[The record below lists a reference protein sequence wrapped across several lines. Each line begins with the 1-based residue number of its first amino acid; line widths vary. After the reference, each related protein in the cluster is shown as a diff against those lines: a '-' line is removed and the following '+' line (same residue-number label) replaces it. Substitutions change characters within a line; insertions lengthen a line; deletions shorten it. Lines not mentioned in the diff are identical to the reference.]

1 VTPATRNGL
10 AAVPT
15 IDPSHAAPAAPVT
28 VTPPSSLPTPKRPLS
43 ASRVTRAVLVVGS
56 AVLPWSIR
64 RRLLNRVLGWAI
76 HPNARIGVSI
86 IDVEDLRLGDGAAIG
101 HANFISRLRKLHMG
115 PGAQIGKMNW
125 IRVATALAPQ
135 GEDEAPGEL
144 IMGDASGMTGQHFV
158 DCSGGLYFGAGSM
171 LGGCRTTIMTHQID
185 VPARRQRG
193 HATYIGDRALVASNC
208 TIGPGTSLAAES
220 LIAMGSNA
228 RGACV
233 ETGVIYAGNP
243 ARPHGVFEAPADDYF
258 NFT

>member
-1 VTPATRNGL
+1 
-10 AAVPT
+10 
-15 IDPSHAAPAAPVT
+15 VT
-28 VTPPSSLPTPKRPLS
+28 VTPPSTLPTPRRALL
-43 ASRVTRAVLVVGS
+43 ASRSARAAVTLITA
-56 AVLPWSIR
+56 ALPWSIR
-64 RRLLNRVLGWAI
+64 RHLLQRLFGWAL
-76 HPNARIGVSI
+76 HPNARIGFSI
-86 IDVEDLRLGDGAAIG
+86 VDVEDLRLGDGAHIG
-101 HANFISRLRKLHMG
+101 HANFISRLRRLHMG
-115 PGAQIGKMNW
+115 SGAQIGKMNW

-135 GEDEAPGEL
+135 DEGDAPGEL
-144 IMGDASGMTGQHFV
+144 LMGDASGMTGQHFV

-208 TIGPGTSLAAES
+208 TICPGTSLGAAS

-233 ETGVIYAGNP
+233 ESGVVYAGNP
-243 ARPHGVFEAPADDYF
+243 ARPHGAFEAPVDNYF